1 MLENINLF
9 NGLNDKMAYLAQRQ
23 KTLATN
29 ISNADTPGFR
39 PNDLKTPDFASVMRV
54 SAGNTPQL
62 PMAKTAAGHVS
73 GLTRVALGNQEAK
86 EIAQRRTYEVS
97 PTGNAVDIEEQM
109 MKSSQTNMDYQLI
122 TNLYG
127 KNMDLLRSAM
137 RGQR

>member
-9 NGLNDKMAYLAQRQ
+9 NGLNDKMAFLAQRQ
-23 KTLATN
+23 KTIAQN
-29 ISNADTPGFR
+29 ISNADTPGYR
-39 PNDLKTPDFASVMRV
+39 PNDLKTPDFASVLRV
-54 SAGNTPQL
+54 SAGATPQL
-62 PMAKTAAGHVS
+62 AMAKTSAGHVS
-73 GLTRVALGNQEAK
+73 GLTRIKMGREEAK

-97 PTGNAVDIEEQM
+97 PTSNAVDIEEQM
-109 MKSSQTNMDYQLI
+109 MKSSENNMDYQLI